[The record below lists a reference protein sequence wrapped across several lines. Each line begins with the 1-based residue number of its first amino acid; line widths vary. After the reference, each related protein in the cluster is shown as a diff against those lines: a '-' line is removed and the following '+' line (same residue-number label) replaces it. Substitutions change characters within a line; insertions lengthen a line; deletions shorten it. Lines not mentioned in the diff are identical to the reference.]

1 MVVPFGNET
10 AAVLGNCW
18 LASLKINRLGL
29 GNSPII
35 DGQIEANAWRGESP
49 WIGAVFTYV

>member
-18 LASLKINRLGL
+18 LASLKIHRLGL